1 MWKKWL
7 FVSFRIIYF
16 NVIFIFRNKSPKKQ
30 TKGVGVRKE
39 KSKDV
44 VKPTVLKKEAEKI
57 KVEVPLSPH
66 KALQQELWGKALLN
80 VSNMSNLSDEEE
92 SIAKLLSDYK
102 KKSSIPQKRIKLKVN
117 IYLILLTLIVIFIM
131 FELF

>member
-1 MWKKWL
+1 MNI
-7 FVSFRIIYF
+7 V
-16 NVIFIFRNKSPKKQ
+16 FIFRNKSAKKQ
-30 TKGVGVRKE
+30 SKGVVVRKE

-44 VKPTVLKKEAEKI
+44 VKPTVLKKEAEKD
-57 KVEVPLSPH
+57 KVDVSLNPH
-66 KALQQELWGKALLN
+66 KILQQELWSKAILN

-117 IYLILLTLIVIFIM
+117 IYFILFY
-131 FELF
+131 